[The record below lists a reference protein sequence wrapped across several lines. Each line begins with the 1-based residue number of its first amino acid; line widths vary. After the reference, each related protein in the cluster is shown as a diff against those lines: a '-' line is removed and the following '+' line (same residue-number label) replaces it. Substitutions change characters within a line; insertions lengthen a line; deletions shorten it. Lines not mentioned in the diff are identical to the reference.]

1 MSYKV
6 IIPAR
11 LGSTR
16 LPGKPLKEINGKTL
30 IQRVVNQAKKSKA
43 ESVCVATDSKDI
55 IDHCNESQIDAILT
69 SKNHQTGSDRLAEA
83 CNLLN
88 FDEEMLVVN
97 VQGDEPFIDPVDID
111 NLANLARTKMS
122 NMTTLFSSLHHEDF
136 SDDNVVKLWLD
147 SEGKVENFSRKV
159 NDENTIN
166 AKKHIGLYCYKAKF
180 LREFV
185 KWKQTSN
192 EIERSL
198 EQMRAMDNG
207 EEIYAIESVG
217 KYHLGVDTES
227 DLNKAV
233 EISKN
238 FK

>member
-1 MSYKV
+1 MNYKV

-30 IQRVVNQAKKSKA
+30 IQRVVDQVKKSNA
-43 ESVCVATDSKDI
+43 DSIYVATDSKDI
-55 IDHCNESQIDAILT
+55 IDHCDQYQISTLLT
-69 SKNHQTGSDRLAEA
+69 GKEHQTGSDRLAEA

-88 FDEEMLVVN
+88 LEDETLIVN
-97 VQGDEPFIDPVDID
+97 VQGDEPFIDPRDID
-111 NLANLARTKMS
+111 NLAMLASNKVS
-122 NMTTLFSSLHHEDF
+122 NMTTLFSSLKDQELNDE
-136 SDDNVVKLWLD
+136 SVVKLWLNT
-147 SEGKVENFSRKV
+147 EGRVEEFSRSVGSRNSIK
-159 NDENTIN
+159 
-166 AKKHIGLYCYKAKF
+166 AKKHIGLYCYRAHF
-180 LREFV
+180 LRNFV

-207 EEIYAIESVG
+207 EAIYALESVG

-227 DLNKAV
+227 DLNKAI

-238 FK
+238 IE

>member
-1 MSYKV
+1 MKYKI

-11 LGSTR
+11 YNSTR
-16 LPGKPLKEINGKTL
+16 LPGKPLKKIGGIPLVIKTAMNCTNVFDKSL
-30 IQRVVNQAKKSKA
+30 IVICTDDERIRHECEKYSFKWSMTSAKCLTGMDRVSEFAL
-43 ESVCVATDSKDI
+43 KD
-55 IDHCNESQIDAILT
+55 DA
-69 SKNHQTGSDRLAEA
+69 SYY
-83 CNLLN
+83 
-88 FDEEMLVVN
+88 VN

-147 SEGKVENFSRKV
+147 SEGKVENFSRRV